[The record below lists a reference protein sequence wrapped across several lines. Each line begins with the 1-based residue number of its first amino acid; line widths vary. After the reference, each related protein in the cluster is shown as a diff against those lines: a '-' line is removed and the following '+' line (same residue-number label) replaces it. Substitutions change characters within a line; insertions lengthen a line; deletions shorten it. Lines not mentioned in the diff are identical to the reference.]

1 MNDTIINKW
10 SMGLAVFSFGFL
22 SIGSFLFGA
31 TVMTSILRGLG
42 GGVLFG
48 TSLWLTGLLVIE
60 EKDEMEDDP
69 GLLKREGSAL
79 DIASGGVD
87 EDLGQESIK
96 IDTDAVRKKF
106 LEKSNEIEKKQSKEK
121 EEAYKKEA
129 TPF

>member
-48 TSLWLTGLLVIE
+48 ALLWLVGLLINE
-60 EKDEMEDDP
+60 EEDPTGDDVEEE
-69 GLLKREGSAL
+69 GDTADRESVE
-79 DIASGGVD
+79 INSN
-87 EDLGQESIK
+87 
-96 IDTDAVRKKF
+96 AVREKF
-106 LEKSNEIEKKQSKEK
+106 LKKSTEIAERDAAQEAEEK
-121 EEAYKKEA
+121 EEKEA
-129 TPF
+129 KETTPF

>member
-60 EKDEMEDDP
+60 EKDEMEEKDAMEDDP
-69 GLLKREGSAL
+69 
-79 DIASGGVD
+79 GVD

-96 IDTDAVRKKF
+96 IDSDAVRKKF
-106 LEKSNEIEKKQSKEK
+106 FEKSNEIEKKQSKDK

>member
-10 SMGLAVFSFGFL
+10 AMGLAIFSFGFL

-31 TVMTSILRGLG
+31 TVTTSALRGLG

-48 TSLWLTGLLVIE
+48 ASLWLTGLLVIE
-60 EKDEMEDDP
+60 EKDATEDDP
-69 GLLKREGSAL
+69 
-79 DIASGGVD
+79 GVD

-96 IDTDAVRKKF
+96 IDPEAVRKKF
-106 LEKSNEIEKKQSKEK
+106 LEESIEIGKKQSKEK
-121 EEAYKKEA
+121 SEQFEKES